1 MAACRIEVR
10 LLVPVRLHLRYGRL
24 EGDFTSGNY
33 RLSMR
38 WATMFV
44 EVQYSELFLTVLQQ
58 SHSSDTRLLS
68 RGGCSYIEPFRTG
81 RSGEDVL
88 QVLVLPWQMRKPQ
101 VFPSELPS

>member
-1 MAACRIEVR
+1 MAACRIKAC
-10 LLVPVRLHLRYGRL
+10 LLMPVRADLRYGRFV
-24 EGDFTSGNY
+24 GDFTSGNHQ
-33 RLSMR
+33 LSMR

-44 EVQYSELFLTVLQQ
+44 EVQFSELFSTVLQQ
-58 SHSSDTRLLS
+58 SHKSDTRLLS

-88 QVLVLPWQMRKPQ
+88 QILVLPWQMRKRQ